1 MRGVGVSIST
11 ESTGLFPWKMGTEVT
26 GLQGGPGGHRA
37 LVWGVCTQVQ
47 AAERN
52 LAGAS
57 EEAMVRKLALW
68 DGPSPTTLKLCL
80 NQ

>member
-37 LVWGVCTQVQ
+37 LVWGVCTQAFLTLTAPPQ
-47 AAERN
+47 RGG
-52 LAGAS
+52 LGPWLGLQ
-57 EEAMVRKLALW
+57 RKEYKSDNEGDFSA
-68 DGPSPTTLKLCL
+68 K
-80 NQ
+80 